1 MAQKNSP
8 KFPLLGE
15 QAPISRSL
23 GFENHSELPILL
35 QEPETIPSP
44 VVNDCS

>member
-1 MAQKNSP
+1 MTQKNSP
-8 KFPLLGE
+8 KFPTLGE
-15 QAPISRSL
+15 QAPISRNL
-23 GFENHSELPILL
+23 GFENHSGLAEHL